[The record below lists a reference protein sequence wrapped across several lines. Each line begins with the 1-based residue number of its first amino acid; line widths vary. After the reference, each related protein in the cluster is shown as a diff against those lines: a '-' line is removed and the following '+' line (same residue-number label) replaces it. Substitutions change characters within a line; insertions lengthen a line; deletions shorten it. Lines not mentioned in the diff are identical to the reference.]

1 MIDFDKE
8 LRKFQF
14 LDLDEEFLDLQNES
28 SVIIKVFEKTLN
40 RFGKEQGKT
49 NLQLEELTGQIEEEL
64 DNNTDVE
71 QLKKELSFVEDE
83 KWKLVNGFIAI
94 LDQIEDLYRFS
105 ASSSEESWSK
115 QHELLWNN
123 ISNELLSIGIMK
135 IEGENAQFNK
145 NLQIPVEVRNSPEY
159 EDAIVL
165 EVLRC
170 GYVYK
175 TNVLRKAKVVVNKIN
190 ERVVVNKINERVLV
204 NKTDEKVITINR
216 DNTGE

>member
-14 LDLDEEFLDLQNES
+14 LDLDEEFIDLQNES
-28 SVIIKVFEKTLN
+28 SVMIKAFEKTLN

-49 NLQLEELTGQIEEEL
+49 NLQLEELTGQMEEEL
-64 DNNTDVE
+64 DNNTDKE
-71 QLKKELSFVEDE
+71 QLKKELSLVEDE
-83 KWKLVNGFIAI
+83 KWNLVNGFISI

-105 ASSSEESWSK
+105 AKSSEESWSK

-135 IEGENAQFNK
+135 IEGENAQFNR
-145 NLQIPVEVRNSPEY
+145 NLQIPVEVRSAPEY
-159 EDAIVL
+159 EEGIVL
-165 EVLRC
+165 EVLRS

-175 TNVLRKAKVVVNKIN
+175 TNVLRKAKVVVNKS
-190 ERVVVNKINERVLV
+190 
-204 NKTDEKVITINR
+204 DQKVIVINR
-216 DNTGE
+216 DNMGE

>member
-14 LDLDEEFLDLQNES
+14 LELDEEFIDLQNES
-28 SVIIKVFEKTLN
+28 SVIVKAFEKTLN

-49 NLQLEELTGQIEEEL
+49 NLQLEELTGQMEEITEQIDEEL
-64 DNNTDVE
+64 DNNSDKV
-71 QLKKELSFVEDE
+71 QLKKELTLAEDE
-83 KWKLVNGFIAI
+83 KWNLVNGFIAI

-105 ASSSEESWSK
+105 AKSSEETWSK

-135 IEGENAQFNK
+135 VDGEGAQFNK
-145 NLQIPVEVRNSPEY
+145 NLQIPVEVRSNPEY
-159 EDAIVL
+159 EDSIVI

-170 GYVYK
+170 GYIYK
-175 TNVLRKAKVVVNKIN
+175 TNVLRKAKVVVNK
-190 ERVVVNKINERVLV
+190 
-204 NKTDEKVITINR
+204 R
-216 DNTGE
+216 DNMGE

>member
-14 LDLDEEFLDLQNES
+14 LDLDEEFIDLQNES
-28 SVIIKVFEKTLN
+28 FVMIKAFEKTLN

-49 NLQLEELTGQIEEEL
+49 NLQLEELTGQMEEEL
-64 DNNTDVE
+64 DNNTDKE
-71 QLKKELSFVEDE
+71 QLKKELSLVEDE
-83 KWKLVNGFIAI
+83 KWNLVNGFISI

-105 ASSSEESWSK
+105 AKSSEESWSK

-135 IEGENAQFNK
+135 IEGENAQFNR
-145 NLQIPVEVRNSPEY
+145 NLQIPVEVRSAPEY
-159 EDAIVL
+159 EEGIVL
-165 EVLRC
+165 EVLRS

-175 TNVLRKAKVVVNKIN
+175 TNVLRKAKVVVNKSN
-190 ERVVVNKINERVLV
+190 Q
-204 NKTDEKVITINR
+204 KVIVINR
-216 DNTGE
+216 DNMGE

>member
-1 MIDFDKE
+1 MIDFEKE

-14 LDLDEEFLDLQNES
+14 LELDEEFIDLQNES
-28 SVIIKVFEKTLN
+28 SVIVKAFEKTLS

-49 NLQLEELTGQIEEEL
+49 NIQLEELTGQFEEEL
-64 DNNTDVE
+64 DNNSDRA
-71 QLKKELSFVEDE
+71 QLKKELSLAEDE
-83 KWKLVNGFIAI
+83 KCNLVNGFITI

-105 ASSSEESWSK
+105 AKSSEESWSK

-135 IEGENAQFNK
+135 IDGKNALFNK
-145 NLQIPVEVRNSPEY
+145 DLQIPVEVRSSPWHG
-159 EDAIVL
+159 DGIVI

-175 TNVLRKAKVVVNKIN
+175 TNVLRKAKVVVNKI
-190 ERVVVNKINERVLV
+190 
-204 NKTDEKVITINR
+204 
-216 DNTGE
+216 DNMGE

>member
-14 LDLDEEFLDLQNES
+14 LDLDEEFIDLQNES
-28 SVIIKVFEKTLN
+28 SVMIKAFEKTLN

-49 NLQLEELTGQIEEEL
+49 NLQLEELTGQMEEEL
-64 DNNTDVE
+64 DNNTDKE
-71 QLKKELSFVEDE
+71 QLKKELSLVEDE
-83 KWKLVNGFIAI
+83 KWNLVNGFISI

-105 ASSSEESWSK
+105 AKSSEESWSK

-135 IEGENAQFNK
+135 IEGENAQFNR
-145 NLQIPVEVRNSPEY
+145 NLQIPVEVRSAPEY
-159 EDAIVL
+159 EEGIVL
-165 EVLRC
+165 EVLRS

-175 TNVLRKAKVVVNKIN
+175 TNVLRKAKVVVNKSDQK
-190 ERVVVNKINERVLV
+190 VVAIK
-204 NKTDEKVITINR
+204 R
-216 DNTGE
+216 DNMGE